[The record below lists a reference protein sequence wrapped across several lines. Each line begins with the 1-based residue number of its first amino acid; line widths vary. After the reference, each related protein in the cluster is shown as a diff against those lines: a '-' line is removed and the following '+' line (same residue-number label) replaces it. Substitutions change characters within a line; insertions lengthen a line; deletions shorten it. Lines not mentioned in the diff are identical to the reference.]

1 MQPPRCHQKGRP
13 FFSFDAVMPAC
24 TTPNVVVL
32 MVAWVPLVEIQF
44 ISRGEVTDCN
54 FFLYL
59 GVLYVKS
66 KNYVIIHVFIEILL
80 VLCKLSSEN

>member
-1 MQPPRCHQKGRP
+1 
-13 FFSFDAVMPAC
+13 
-24 TTPNVVVL
+24 
-32 MVAWVPLVEIQF
+32 MVAWVPLVKIQF

-66 KNYVIIHVFIEILL
+66 KNYIIIHVFIEILL
-80 VLCKLSSEN
+80 VLFFGKSIPHIFIATNSTW